1 MNVKMSPDDCRDA
14 IKKNIDDFL
23 LKDMTSDEF
32 FLSLVDNLTFD
43 SIDQVLNATANLFQ
57 SKIVRFYKEDSNY
70 LHKTFIS
77 NVQPT
82 EVPLYIFSEGCGK
95 KRFNFN
101 IQEHRPVTNYTQK
114 DLFQCSATIRISATS
129 LKKLNFKIH
138 VATLIRI
145 VME

>member
-1 MNVKMSPDDCRDA
+1 MNVKISPDGCHDA

-23 LKDMTSDEF
+23 LKDMTSDKF
-32 FLSLVDNLTFD
+32 FLSLADNLTFD

-57 SKIVRFYKEDSNY
+57 SKIVRFYKEDSDY
-70 LHKTFIS
+70 FYKTFIS

-82 EVPLYIFSEGCGK
+82 EAPLYIFSEGCGK

-101 IQEHRPVTNYTQK
+101 IQEHGPVTNYTQK
-114 DLFQCSATIRISATS
+114 DLFKCSATIRISAIS

>member
-1 MNVKMSPDDCRDA
+1 MNVKISPDGCHDA

-23 LKDMTSDEF
+23 LKDMTSDKF
-32 FLSLVDNLTFD
+32 FLSLADNLTFD

-57 SKIVRFYKEDSNY
+57 SKIVRFYKEDSDY
-70 LHKTFIS
+70 FYKTFL
-77 NVQPT
+77 
-82 EVPLYIFSEGCGK
+82 EAPLYIFSEGCGK

-101 IQEHRPVTNYTQK
+101 IQEHGPVTNYTQK
-114 DLFQCSATIRISATS
+114 DLFKCSATIRISAIS